1 MTTKTIFD
9 ENLIQ
14 VRPDLSNSNGLYNMD
29 DLAIFN
35 CTEVVDDSGK
45 KSGTKVWIDTN
56 RYEDKFN
63 PCVVNTADKVK
74 EHIGYLQAV
83 WAPYLETGQISIV
96 YQYSNVSEPGQ
107 DFTKTLTPEFP
118 LLAHHSKKD
127 DDGFPVNEWEYEN
140 ERIETE
146 VNGKKVYVNFT
157 IGRLLNPEKCVELG
171 RSYDVDKK
179 SPFYYSINNAGI
191 RIRQN
196 GRIMTK
202 PLSDFWN
209 NSGRASVE
217 AIIGFIDIEDGCGV
231 QTTVTKTAPLSGDNW
246 NAIVDE
252 IKTFMKDKGFY
263 KRVSKNADPVHV
275 SEAEIRNQIADYLE
289 TSYKEAGLYNDVN
302 VHKEYALPTKKAV
315 DIFAEDTKDS
325 NKSVLHEVKLD
336 AFSTDDFDA
345 VLMYIFLTGI
355 TKVRLWSQT
364 LTKSANM
371 GSILDVLKKSAKD
384 NFGIDLDIEHRDYR
398 KIPGIKT

>member
-1 MTTKTIFD
+1 
-9 ENLIQ
+9 
-14 VRPDLSNSNGLYNMD
+14 
-29 DLAIFN
+29 
-35 CTEVVDDSGK
+35 
-45 KSGTKVWIDTN
+45 
-56 RYEDKFN
+56 
-63 PCVVNTADKVK
+63 
-74 EHIGYLQAV
+74 
-83 WAPYLETGQISIV
+83 
-96 YQYSNVSEPGQ
+96 
-107 DFTKTLTPEFP
+107 
-118 LLAHHSKKD
+118 
-127 DDGFPVNEWEYEN
+127 
-140 ERIETE
+140 
-146 VNGKKVYVNFT
+146 
-157 IGRLLNPEKCVELG
+157 
-171 RSYDVDKK
+171 
-179 SPFYYSINNAGI
+179 
-191 RIRQN
+191 
-196 GRIMTK
+196 MTK

-289 TSYKEAGLYNDVN
+289 TSYKEVGLYNDVN